1 MGREGARSFSTFFHS
16 IPSILTSLFLSQ
28 QRSVLIPEG
37 SPAGY
42 GKRGLGE
49 IPPNGGFELRVEVLE
64 VVKAP

>member
-1 MGREGARSFSTFFHS
+1 VKAERKWMAPNQPVFPPHHS
-16 IPSILTSLFLSQ
+16 SPLL

-42 GKRGLGE
+42 GSRGLGE

-64 VVKAP
+64 VVKGGGA

>member
-1 MGREGARSFSTFFHS
+1 LRAHT
-16 IPSILTSLFLSQ
+16 

-49 IPPNGGFELRVEVLE
+49 IPPNGGFELRVEVLD